1 MPIKADWIEFKVEN
15 IRTLPADLVGVYE
28 CGCKRGDKVLYI
40 GKGVIRERL
49 LDHIE
54 KKRFLDVLTHFRKRR
69 TENPEY
75 AESRLMDSHRK
86 AHDGK
91 PPMLNKQK
99 PTVKN
104 HLRADAPPI
113 DRVKPLI

>member
-15 IRTLPADLVGVYE
+15 IRALPGDLVGVYE

-54 KKRFLDVLTHFRKRR
+54 KKKFLEVVTHFRKRR
-69 TENPEY
+69 SENPEH
-75 AESRLMDSHRK
+75 AERRLWDSHCR
-86 AHDGK
+86 AHGG
-91 PPMLNKQK
+91 PPTLNTDP
-99 PTVKN
+99 PTKRNRPRDVVT
-104 HLRADAPPI
+104 PI
-113 DRVKPLI
+113 DKVKPLI